1 MWNGNAVAVRA
12 FFLAVS
18 IGSIGG
24 CDVGVAPLQAPQPA
38 SGVLYSDSTD
48 VRYHLDPARNRVWFL
63 SQDGVFVYDVGTR
76 QKVAVPLPDWLW
88 LGADYSCLPDL
99 ALGPNGEAVVTSNIL
114 PTLWRIDPET
124 LAVSVHE
131 LVLDADT
138 GKDVGFSGLV
148 YSSAHHAFFAVSDL
162 HGSLWKIDPQLT
174 KAGKIA
180 LSAPILNACG
190 LTAQPRV
197 TQRKTVRPAG
207 LCARGPQVDWAVDFS
222 PDQRSAYVRAASC
235 ADHLTQPDAFALKG
249 E

>member
-124 LAVSVHE
+124 LAVSVPE
-131 LVLDADT
+131 
-138 GKDVGFSGLV
+138 LV

-207 LCARGPQVDWAVDFS
+207 
-222 PDQRSAYVRAASC
+222 
-235 ADHLTQPDAFALKG
+235 
-249 E
+249 